1 MIDKLKTHAITG
13 VICLGIGAI
22 ASTIFSGYKL
32 PEIKADN
39 NLAVASNTVTTLK
52 PDPLRA
58 DLTYKLQICY
68 RDGGYVL
75 PDLSAFTARQL
86 NDALYNCH
94 LARS

>member
-32 PEIKADN
+32 PEIKADTK
-39 NLAVASNTVTTLK
+39 ASAANIVSEVK